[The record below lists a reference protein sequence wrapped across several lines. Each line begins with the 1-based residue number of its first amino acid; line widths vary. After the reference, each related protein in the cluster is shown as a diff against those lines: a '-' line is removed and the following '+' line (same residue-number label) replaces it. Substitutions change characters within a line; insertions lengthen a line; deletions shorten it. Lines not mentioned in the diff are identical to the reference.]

1 MYFGEGFEEKKK
13 VLIADDDAINRR
25 VLRRILSREYE
36 VAEASNGQEALELL
50 HADPSIAAVLLDV
63 HMPLMDGYEMLDVIR
78 RDEKLYQMPVL
89 AMTAADVNTAKER
102 VLRAG
107 ADDFLIK
114 PVAPSVMLRRL
125 ETAILLQNLPDQ
137 GAAKILDALPCRVWL
152 FDAATGKRL
161 YANRQAAALDAMNPS
176 ETSEQAE
183 TPGMSVTPVT
193 SETSETP
200 VTSETSGMSETPV
213 TSGMSVM
220 SGMSETPVT
229 SETPA
234 MSGTSVTSVT
244 SVTSGT
250 PAMSETEALKSFDS
264 LMESDLGLSSTV
276 TDMEWKGRRAKLV
289 TSRDGLSMK

>member
-125 ETAILLQNLPDQ
+125 ETAILLQNSPDQ

-183 TPGMSVTPVT
+183 APGMSGTPGTLETSGTSEMSGVSETSGTSEMPVT
-193 SETSETP
+193 SEMP
-200 VTSETSGMSETPV
+200 GMS
-213 TSGMSVM
+213 G
-220 SGMSETPVT
+220 
-229 SETPA
+229 
-234 MSGTSVTSVT
+234 
-244 SVTSGT
+244 
-250 PAMSETEALKSFDS
+250 TEALKSFDS